1 VLFDDVKLPWSTLL
15 LDQLD
20 PANPEDAEVRAIIL
34 RVQAKAAAWKPSPEM
49 VRQIPQPVQAS
60 QTCEACG
67 KPFEGRKDAKT
78 CKPACRKRLSRQKPL
93 DSGTRHAPL
102 VQSDRNA
109 SLEA

>member
-1 VLFDDVKLPWSTLL
+1 VLFDDVKLPWNTIL

-20 PANPEDAEVRAIIL
+20 PADPEDAEVRAIIL
-34 RVQAKAAAWKPSPEM
+34 RVQAKAAAWKPSSEM
-49 VRQIPQPVQAS
+49 VQQLPQPVQAS

-67 KPFEGRKDAKT
+67 NLFEGRKGAKT

-93 DSGTRHAPL
+93 DSVTRHVPPA
-102 VQSDRNA
+102 QSNRND

>member
-1 VLFDDVKLPWSTLL
+1 VIEQDVKLPWNTVL

-20 PANPEDAEVRAIIL
+20 PADPDDAEVRAIIL
-34 RVQAKAAAWKPSPEM
+34 RVQAKAAAWKPSPEI
-49 VRQIPQPVQAS
+49 VQQLPQPVQAS

-67 KPFEGRKDAKT
+67 KPFDGRKDAKT

-93 DSGTRHAPL
+93 ESVTPSVPL
-102 VQSDRNA
+102 AQNDRNA

>member
-1 VLFDDVKLPWSTLL
+1 MLFDDVKLPWNTVL

-20 PANPEDAEVRAIIL
+20 RADPDDAEVRAIIL
-34 RVQAKAAAWKPSPEM
+34 RVQAKAGKPSPEM
-49 VRQIPQPVQAS
+49 VQQLPQPVQAS

-102 VQSDRNA
+102 AQNDRNA

>member
-1 VLFDDVKLPWSTLL
+1 VLFDDVKLPWNTVLM
-15 LDQLD
+15 DTLD
-20 PANPEDAEVRAIIL
+20 PADPEDTEVISIL
-34 RVQAKAAAWKPSPEM
+34 KRLEAKAAAWKPSPEM
-49 VRQIPQPVQAS
+49 AQQIPRPVQAS

-102 VQSDRNA
+102 VQSDRKA